1 MQDRPKSVFVDTWG
15 WLALGHQRDQAHA
28 QVKQLFKEIRTYQ
41 VPLYTSDYVLDE
53 LMTLLFKRE
62 SYSEAVSFMEGILA
76 AQVQGALQIEWVSP
90 ERFEKAWEMRK
101 RLQDKPQISFTDLSS
116 MVIMTELKISS
127 VLTDDRHFLQ
137 VGLGFELLPER
148 GV

>member
-1 MQDRPKSVFVDTWG
+1 MEDRPRSVFVDTWG

-28 QVKQLFKEIRTYQ
+28 QVRQLFREIRTHQ

-116 MVIMTELKISS
+116 IVIMTELKINS

-137 VGLGFELLPER
+137 VGLGFELLPEK
-148 GV
+148 V

>member
-1 MQDRPKSVFVDTWG
+1 MQDRPRSVFVDTWG
-15 WLALGHQRDQAHA
+15 WLALGHQRDQAHG

-101 RLQDKPQISFTDLSS
+101 
-116 MVIMTELKISS
+116 
-127 VLTDDRHFLQ
+127 
-137 VGLGFELLPER
+137 
-148 GV
+148 

>member
-1 MQDRPKSVFVDTWG
+1 
-15 WLALGHQRDQAHA
+15 
-28 QVKQLFKEIRTYQ
+28 
-41 VPLYTSDYVLDE
+41 
-53 LMTLLFKRE
+53 MTLLFKRE

-116 MVIMTELKISS
+116 IVIMTELKINS

-137 VGLGFELLPER
+137 VGLGFELLPEK
-148 GV
+148 V